1 MESKNKLKLL
11 SFFSGAGGLDL
22 GFEKAGYEVIW
33 ANEFDR
39 TIWDTYRH
47 NFPQTYLETRSIEKL
62 SPKDLP
68 DHCDGIIGGPP
79 CQSWSV
85 AGARRGADDH
95 RGQLFFK
102 YIKMIEAK
110 KPKFFLAENVL
121 GLLSE
126 RNSDALNRIIKLF
139 DKAGYEVTTTV
150 VNARNFGVPQDR
162 VRVIFVGYRKDL
174 NKKFEIRQSSKSEKF
189 LKDVIWDLRSSA
201 VAAVEPYVDSEALK
215 FPNHEYA
222 TGGFSYVYMSRNR
235 VRHWHEVSYTIQ
247 ASRRHIPLHP
257 SAPKMI
263 KVGVDVMKFDEEKI
277 HKYRRLT
284 VRECARI
291 QTFPDNHLFV
301 YKKIKNGYKMVG
313 NAVPV
318 EMAKRIAKKILIDLK

>member
-1 MESKNKLKLL
+1 MESKRKPKLL

-22 GFEKAGYEVIW
+22 GFEKAGYEIIW
-33 ANEFDR
+33 ANEYDS

-47 NFPQTYLETRSIEKL
+47 NFPRTFLETRGIDKL

-68 DHCDGIIGGPP
+68 DTCDGIIGGPP

-85 AGARRGADDH
+85 AGARRGIEDH

-121 GLLSE
+121 GLLAD
-126 RNSDALNRIIKLF
+126 RNSDALNKIIKLF
-139 DKAGYEVTTTV
+139 DHVGYEVTTTV

-162 VRVIFVGYRKDL
+162 IRVIFVGYRKDL
-174 NKKFEIRQSSKSEKF
+174 NKKFDINHGFRDERC
-189 LKDVIWDLRSSA
+189 LKDAIWDLRQNA
-201 VAAVEPYVDSEALK
+201 MAAEEPNVNPNALK

-222 TGGFSYVYMSRNR
+222 NGGFSYVYMSRNR
-235 VRHWHEVSYTIQ
+235 VRHWNEVSYTIQ

-263 KVGVDVMKFDEEKI
+263 KVGVDVMKFDEEKL

-291 QTFPDNHLFV
+291 QTFPDSHVFLYN
-301 YKKIKNGYKMVG
+301 KIRNGYKMVG

-318 EMAKRIAKKILIDLK
+318 EMAKAFAKKILMDIK